1 MKKRAMLSAVLLSAS
16 AIAGAPKEV
25 SGIYPG
31 LAMFNGEGEC
41 GTGAVV
47 PWAGS
52 LWVVTYAPHAPYGS
66 SDKLYEILPDLRQI
80 VREESVGGTPANRM
94 IHEESGQLL
103 IGPYLIDRDAQVRVI
118 SPRDMPGRLTANARH
133 LADPAGKVYY
143 ATMEEGLYE
152 VDVNSLEVNCL
163 IRNGEF
169 YPPPAG
175 VNNHA
180 GVAGSELPGYH
191 GKGLYAGQGR
201 LVYANNGERSKDAE
215 KNPETTSG
223 ALAEWSGD
231 GDWRPVRRNQ
241 FTEVTGPGG
250 IFGNRNPESDPLWGI
265 GWDHRSL
272 ILMLLENGKWHSYRL
287 PKASHCYDGAH
298 GWNTEWPR
306 IRDIGEKDLL
316 MTMHGMFW
324 RFPKAFGTR
333 ASAGIRPRSTYLKVI
348 GDFCLWND
356 RLVFGCDDTAKSEF
370 LNKRPAKGGLAGPG
384 QSQSNLWFAA
394 PEIPDRL
401 GPAIGRGGVWV
412 DESVSADVPS
422 EPFLLA
428 GFPRRSLFLSHGS
441 DETIRFDLEIDKVG
455 NGEWKKIRSI
465 EVAGNAT
472 QWIELG
478 DDIQGEWIRLR
489 ADRDCTNATAWF
501 LYSDEDKR
509 ALVTAPL
516 FDGLARSGSKKIL
529 GGFLR
534 TLGGGKKT
542 LGLLTA
548 KNGGATYEL
557 DADLNLVRKDDP
569 ELEKELAGVT
579 EIPQGILQND
589 KASVI
594 YKDPQGRSW
603 RLPRLDGSP
612 ADAAEAR
619 IAREVCTERDLFNC
633 GGTFYELPAENA
645 GGIAKVRPVATHG
658 LQIQDYCSYRG
669 LLVLTGIDGGE
680 KNPRI
685 VRSDDGQAAV
695 WLGAADDLW
704 QLGKPRGK
712 GGPWMQTQVSAGV
725 PSDPFLMTGF
735 DRKRLDLSNG
745 GDGEATFTLEA
756 DVTGDGHW
764 AAVKELH
771 LKPGESLQHTFPAW
785 FQACWVRLISSNG
798 TVATAQFTYD

>member
-66 SDKLYEILPDLRQI
+66 SDKLYEVRPDLRQI

-103 IGPYLIDRDAQVRVI
+103 IGPYLIDRDAQVRII

-175 VNNHA
+175 VNSHA
-180 GVAGSELPGYH
+180 GVAGSELSGYH

-324 RFPKAFGTR
+324 KFPKAFGTR
-333 ASAGIRPRSTYLKVI
+333 TSAGIRPRSTYLKVI

-412 DESVSADVPS
+412 DEPVSADMPS

-441 DETIRFDLEIDKVG
+441 DETVCFDLEIDKMG
-455 NGEWKKIRSI
+455 NGEWKKNRSI
-465 EVAGNAT
+465 EVAGNAA

-501 LYSDEDKR
+501 LYSDGDKR

-548 KNGGATYEL
+548 KNGGATYESRPQRRSGIGKRIGRRHRDSSRHPAKRQGL
-557 DADLNLVRKDDP
+557 RHLQGSAGP
-569 ELEKELAGVT
+569 QLAVAPTGRF
-579 EIPQGILQND
+579 PCRCGGGAHRPRGLHRARPLQLRRHVLRT
-589 KASVI
+589 ARGECRRHC
-594 YKDPQGRSW
+594 Q
-603 RLPRLDGSP
+603 GSP
-612 ADAAEAR
+612 GGHAR
-619 IAREVCTERDLFNC
+619 FANPGLLLLSGTAGSHWNRWWRKKSPHREV
-633 GGTFYELPAENA
+633 G
-645 GGIAKVRPVATHG
+645 
-658 LQIQDYCSYRG
+658 
-669 LLVLTGIDGGE
+669 
-680 KNPRI
+680 
-685 VRSDDGQAAV
+685 
-695 WLGAADDLW
+695 
-704 QLGKPRGK
+704 
-712 GGPWMQTQVSAGV
+712 
-725 PSDPFLMTGF
+725 
-735 DRKRLDLSNG
+735 
-745 GDGEATFTLEA
+745 
-756 DVTGDGHW
+756 
-764 AAVKELH
+764 
-771 LKPGESLQHTFPAW
+771 
-785 FQACWVRLISSNG
+785 
-798 TVATAQFTYD
+798 